1 MKLFVV
7 HIFQQYAK
15 NFLVKFLYPY
25 SSSSLPLKVSIY
37 CERCWTMWRSYV
49 SPLSLNNYAI
59 KKTIVILH

>member
-15 NFLVKFLYPY
+15 KNVVKFLYPY
-25 SSSSLPLKVSIY
+25 SSSSLTLKVSINF
-37 CERCWTMWRSYV
+37 ERYWTTWRSYV
-49 SPLSLNNYAI
+49 PPLSLNNYAI